1 MRSRALP
8 DLRMHET
15 RPTTLPLDGILDL
28 HAFRPREVPGLVREY
43 LHSCRRQG
51 ITQIRIIHGKGK
63 GVQREIVHAILRQEP
78 AVAGFRLANDRSGWG
93 ATLVDL
99 YPPGQTP
106 AQNPA
111 RSEEPPPAPPIRPPL
126 WYRLLQQIFV
136 KKK

>member
-1 MRSRALP
+1 MRLRALP
-8 DLRMHET
+8 DLRMNET

-28 HAFRPREVPGLVREY
+28 HAFRPREVPSLVREY
-43 LHSCRRQG
+43 LRSCRRQG

-78 AVAGFRLANDRSGWG
+78 AVAAFRLANDRSGWG

-99 YPPGQTP
+99 YPPDQTP
-106 AQNPA
+106 AQKPT
-111 RSEEPPPAPPIRPPL
+111 RSEEPPPASPRRPPL

-136 KKK
+136 KKG